1 MEAREVPGLL
11 RFCGRAR
18 HAWAPAAAAAAK
30 RAAWRKGQKPP
41 GRSKSAGRP
50 ERACQGWWR
59 QSLPVVALGPRPGAG
74 KASRGCGRAAG
85 GKKVLAKRQCPF
97 CRWMRAPRSRPHK
110 IGQGSSVGQSMRS
123 IPAVS
128 GGTLPCYQRIKK
140 PGLWKS
146 WAFLFCCTA
155 SRICSLPGH
164 AQPGSA
170 TGKASAP
177 AQKQVASGSV
187 PDEVTGVFVPQCLKD
202 Q

>member
-30 RAAWRKGQKPP
+30 RAAWRKGQPP

-97 CRWMRAPRSRPHK
+97 CRWMRAPCSRPHK

-128 GGTLPCYQRIKK
+128 GGHPPLLSAHKK
-140 PGLWKS
+140 ARTVKVLGFFILLYCVPGMFSAWTCP
-146 WAFLFCCTA
+146 ARECH
-155 SRICSLPGH
+155 RQGICSRTE
-164 AQPGSA
+164 
-170 TGKASAP
+170 TGGQRFSP
-177 AQKQVASGSV
+177 R
-187 PDEVTGVFVPQCLKD
+187 
-202 Q
+202 